1 MSSIDLTL
9 CFGEEEPAALTEAEK
24 ASFVDL
30 GPHLSTLSSLFSSD
44 AIRANLDYE
53 GETEGESYRLSGYV
67 DLPLAGGG
75 AAGELTLEM
84 HGAKKLISVAYA
96 DGNAYFEVDGIRL
109 FADAD
114 ESIALLRE
122 YMQLPSLEEGA
133 GFDLDRLL
141 DTVLSGEFGSIAS
154 LSGEGGAI
162 ALSVKA
168 NELFELLGYPIE
180 DLDAGDAVVTIED
193 GAMQVTAL
201 GVDIALTEGTV
212 PTVETEGYIDI
223 LPYAKTLAT
232 LFTADYFSAGV
243 DVEAGGLD
251 IFGDVYF
258 GIDPVVARAK
268 LYLSVGGVG
277 KLVTLEYARGDVFLV
292 MDDVRLR
299 AEAEP
304 LTDLIS
310 ASLGLDKTEDEEE
323 VDAIYNLLSLDFSEV
338 AHTISSA
345 DGVLSVVVNG
355 NHIMRALGINYLT
368 GNIELEVDGESVS
381 AYSEALRAAVTL
393 RPGNP
398 VYVMGYGYIDL
409 QPVLDKLLPLI
420 EDKAIAFDGSMD
432 LRLGETKLPVTIRR
446 GTLTW
451 EYGFSL
457 VMECEASVNGARHL
471 FYLAADTQSLRIV
484 YGGFGVR
491 IDFDDLSSLGEEFEG
506 LMDRIGSLA
515 GSLGMELPDLSALSE
530 LLGFTSTDLGLFLS
544 NMKMVEVP
552 GALFGLEGN
561 GLSFVLADERHGVC
575 SVGVGY
581 ESEALSVGVGLSLD
595 EYENAV
601 YLPSADY
608 FTLDDLNALL
618 DYVDA
623 ARNTFGQANIT
634 GSLSVSGEGTQLSGS
649 YCKGASERYV
659 SLAGTANTEPLYL
672 QAWLQADAAYA
683 SVSKYKSGDENAAP
697 LTLKLPISELP
708 ELLEAVAP
716 GLDLGAIADLDIEL
730 LGDLIK
736 SVSVG
741 EDTLSLTLD
750 GTALGLSGDIRAEL
764 SKQKVNE
771 EWLLEG
777 ARFTVQGTE
786 IALSDLAYGQS
797 SEISPV
803 PTVQYDLTGVGSLG
817 ASLIKS
823 LTDVQT
829 GSLSLKDNI
838 CLQGTVTMSAMSME
852 LPIAVKV
859 CIQPQTEEGLVVNV
873 RLDYEGVLLMN
884 SGGATVDLTV
894 KNGRMY
900 IKRVTDGSLFK
911 PSKTETMEVPL
922 EDFQNKDKMGE
933 AVGFMLNSTL
943 IPSFIPE
950 IKVTLP
956 AKTDDY
962 GTQAHHVLSQYSVVD
977 DDIRF
982 VINGA
987 ALLGDDNFNEVN
999 LTFLAK
1005 DEYKTIEFNTSIDIK
1020 LGFLNI
1026 SSTVSGSLTLC
1037 EKEEMGYLPTDIS
1050 GEFSGDGET
1059 GE

>member
-1 MSSIDLTL
+1 
-9 CFGEEEPAALTEAEK
+9 
-24 ASFVDL
+24 
-30 GPHLSTLSSLFSSD
+30 
-44 AIRANLDYE
+44 
-53 GETEGESYRLSGYV
+53 
-67 DLPLAGGG
+67 
-75 AAGELTLEM
+75 
-84 HGAKKLISVAYA
+84 
-96 DGNAYFEVDGIRL
+96 
-109 FADAD
+109 
-114 ESIALLRE
+114 
-122 YMQLPSLEEGA
+122 
-133 GFDLDRLL
+133 
-141 DTVLSGEFGSIAS
+141 
-154 LSGEGGAI
+154 
-162 ALSVKA
+162 
-168 NELFELLGYPIE
+168 
-180 DLDAGDAVVTIED
+180 
-193 GAMQVTAL
+193 
-201 GVDIALTEGTV
+201 
-212 PTVETEGYIDI
+212 
-223 LPYAKTLAT
+223 
-232 LFTADYFSAGV
+232 
-243 DVEAGGLD
+243 
-251 IFGDVYF
+251 
-258 GIDPVVARAK
+258 
-268 LYLSVGGVG
+268 
-277 KLVTLEYARGDVFLV
+277 
-292 MDDVRLR
+292 
-299 AEAEP
+299 
-304 LTDLIS
+304 
-310 ASLGLDKTEDEEE
+310 
-323 VDAIYNLLSLDFSEV
+323 
-338 AHTISSA
+338 
-345 DGVLSVVVNG
+345 
-355 NHIMRALGINYLT
+355 
-368 GNIELEVDGESVS
+368 
-381 AYSEALRAAVTL
+381 
-393 RPGNP
+393 
-398 VYVMGYGYIDL
+398 
-409 QPVLDKLLPLI
+409 
-420 EDKAIAFDGSMD
+420 
-432 LRLGETKLPVTIRR
+432 
-446 GTLTW
+446 
-451 EYGFSL
+451 
-457 VMECEASVNGARHL
+457 
-471 FYLAADTQSLRIV
+471 
-484 YGGFGVR
+484 
-491 IDFDDLSSLGEEFEG
+491 
-506 LMDRIGSLA
+506 MDRIGSLA
-515 GSLGMELPDLSALSE
+515 GSLGMDLPDLSALSE

-634 GSLSVSGEGTQLSGS
+634 GSLSVSGEGTHLAGS
-649 YCKGASERYV
+649 YCKGTSERYV
-659 SLAGTANTEPLYL
+659 SLAGTTNAEPFYL

-683 SVSKYKSGDENAAP
+683 SVSKYESGNENAAP

-741 EDTLSLTLD
+741 ESTLSLTLD

-764 SKQKVNE
+764 SKQKINE

-786 IALSDLAYGQS
+786 IALSGLVYGQS
-797 SEISPV
+797 SEISPA
-803 PTVQYDLTGVGSLG
+803 PTTVQYDLTGVGSLG

-852 LPIAVKV
+852 LPIDVYV

-873 RLDYEGVLLMN
+873 RLDYEGVFLMN

-922 EDFQNKDKMGE
+922 EDFQDKNKMGE

-977 DDIRF
+977 DDIWF

-987 ALLGDDNFNEVN
+987 ALLGDENFNEVN

-1005 DEYKTIEFNTSIDIK
+1005 DDYKTIEFNTSIDVK
-1020 LGFLNI
+1020 LGFLNV

-1037 EKEEMGYLPTDIS
+1037 EKENMENVPTDIS
-1050 GEFSGDGET
+1050 GEFSEDGET